1 MTKNLNSD
9 MSYVFMSSLAR
20 LMMLLS
26 SILSS
31 SNNATS
37 SWSYRQRDSNQICFV
52 PCDLSSGCL
61 LGWSLFLK
69 FCLDL
74 RKILCHTSEVPP
86 GHCMPFLRTILS
98 DFYCVTF
105 KLNEVRTQQNVEY
118 RVYQFTSLCS
128 NHIYQSN

>member
-1 MTKNLNSD
+1 

-37 SWSYRQRDSNQICFV
+37 SWSYRQRDANQICFV
-52 PCDLSSGCL
+52 PFDLSSGCS
-61 LGWSLFLK
+61 LGWSLFFK

-74 RKILCHTSEVPP
+74 QKILCYTAEVVLPV
-86 GHCMPFLRTILS
+86 LITILS

-118 RVYQFTSLCS
+118 CVYQFTSLCS